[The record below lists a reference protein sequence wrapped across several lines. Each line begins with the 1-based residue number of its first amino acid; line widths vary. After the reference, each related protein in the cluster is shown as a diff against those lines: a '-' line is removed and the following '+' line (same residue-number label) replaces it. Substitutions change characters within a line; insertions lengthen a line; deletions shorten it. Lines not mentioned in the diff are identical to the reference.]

1 MAKDPVRWN
10 STKKKDAENAADRK
24 IKNLVFLTA
33 RPIFD
38 EVSDF
43 RDALVTV
50 KSDIEM
56 IKRAITDYMK
66 VPPDPRCCAR
76 CSKVALQGHPYCLDC
91 SKVEADAVNHPKHYT
106 LGAIGA
112 IEVIDA
118 IEAWK
123 LGFHLGNCVKYIARA
138 DHKGSRLEDL
148 KKAKWYLERAIARE
162 EKP

>member
-1 MAKDPVRWN
+1 M
-10 STKKKDAENAADRK
+10 TKTAARLSELDRLVESEKVQLRNFADLKAQVADIALVITEYMKDAEPAPER
-24 IKNLVFLTA
+24 
-33 RPIFD
+33 
-38 EVSDF
+38 
-43 RDALVTV
+43 
-50 KSDIEM
+50 
-56 IKRAITDYMK
+56 
-66 VPPDPRCCAR
+66 RCCIR

-106 LGAIGA
+106 LGV
-112 IEVIDA
+112 EVIDA

-123 LGFHLGNCVKYIARA
+123 LGYHLGNCVKYIARA